1 MRIDGDIAGAG
12 LDRLAS
18 LAGSRFRAYGS
29 DKPGIDSGVAVED
42 IFSRL
47 GLFNIYRRISGQS
60 DRGGVESSVL
70 TLRGYWLISRRA

>member
-12 LDRLAS
+12 LDRLPS
-18 LAGSRFRAYGS
+18 LAGSRLRAYGS

-47 GLFNIYRRISGQS
+47 GLFTIYLRISGQS

-70 TLRGYWLISRRA
+70 ESSPYWLIPRRA